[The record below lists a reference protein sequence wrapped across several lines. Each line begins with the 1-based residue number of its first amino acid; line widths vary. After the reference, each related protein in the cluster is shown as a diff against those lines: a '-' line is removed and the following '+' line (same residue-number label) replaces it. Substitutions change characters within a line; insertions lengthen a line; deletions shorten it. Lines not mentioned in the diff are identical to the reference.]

1 MNIQGIIFL
10 ISTITLI
17 TSFILIKKVNK
28 KISIL
33 TSIGIALVLDLCY
46 NAFICYVLTFFT
58 IPNKLYILAIINF
71 LISIILIVKILKKDK
86 NNKFNLQEYSI
97 NKMDVIATLVILIVT
112 LGVSYANF
120 GFPFN
125 IKYESG
131 DPATHYLTSVKFMQD
146 ERLLTISEDKV
157 FNSFE
162 SRKFAS
168 YVNSGLI
175 MKCFE
180 GKIDIID
187 NYVIF
192 IAFGIFILYLTGYL
206 IYFVMCNFAKN
217 TKAKV
222 LALILSIL
230 SILGYPLNSLLFGFE
245 YMSLSFAIILAIIEM
260 MLIIK
265 ENKIKMSYNLIILF
279 LLNFGLFCSYY
290 MFVPFVYPAEWIYL
304 CIYSYKKDKKII
316 CKNNILMLTI
326 TLLVPFLLGYIYH
339 MEPNIY
345 KIIINK
351 TINKTINTDEILDIP
366 IRLMESGFN
375 TFGYIYTNLYSN
387 FILLAPLALYVVIRK
402 FKENKFLS
410 ILFILNVLFIALLL
424 VGRAF
429 DKVSYYYLSK
439 NYFTL
444 WIIIFILNFRGL
456 MYIFEK
462 QENISVMLVTLY
474 VGILIIYLV
483 SVPTIMRNDE
493 VVTSR
498 ENAFTVMDIYG
509 ANKDI
514 IKNRS
519 SDFLHSEIELLKYAN
534 NKYDLGDDYIIVG
547 DLEQIHWTY
556 VFLQNIQENEV
567 TKKKSGQ
574 NKIDYTYLETK
585 NMLKD
590 SKYIICFTRTSQY
603 RRRKEAIQNIEKLN
617 DGTVILYE

>member
-10 ISTITLI
+10 ISTIALI
-17 TSFILIKKVNK
+17 ISFILIKKVNK

-33 TSIGIALVLDLCY
+33 TSIGIALVLDMCY
-46 NAFICYVLTFFT
+46 NAFLCYVLTFFT

-71 LISIILIVKILKKDK
+71 LISIILIIKILKKDK

-97 NKMDVIATLVILIVT
+97 NKMDVIATLVILIIT
-112 LGVSYANF
+112 LGVAYANF

-146 ERLLTISEDKV
+146 ERLLTVSEDKV
-157 FNSFE
+157 FKSFE

-230 SILGYPLNSLLFGFE
+230 CILGYPLNSLLFGFE
-245 YMSLSFAIILAIIEM
+245 YMSLSFTIILAIIEM
-260 MLIIK
+260 MIIIK
-265 ENKIKMSYNLIILF
+265 EDKIKMSYNLIILF

-345 KIIINK
+345 KIL
-351 TINKTINTDEILDIP
+351 INKTINTDEILDIP

-410 ILFILNVLFIALLL
+410 ILFIFNVLFIALLL

-519 SDFLHSEIELLKYAN
+519 SDFLHTEIDLLKYAN
-534 NKYDLGDDYIIVG
+534 NKYDLADDYIIVG
-547 DLEQIHWTY
+547 DVEQIHWTY

-603 RRRKEAIQNIEKLN
+603 RRRREAIQDIEKLN

>member
-1 MNIQGIIFL
+1 MNIQGIIFF
-10 ISTITLI
+10 ISTIALI
-17 TSFILIKKVNK
+17 ISFILIKKVNK

-33 TSIGIALVLDLCY
+33 TSIGIALVLDMCY
-46 NAFICYVLTFFT
+46 NAFLCYVLTFFT

-71 LISIILIVKILKKDK
+71 LISIILIIKILKKDK

-97 NKMDVIATLVILIVT
+97 NKMDVIATLVILIIT
-112 LGVSYANF
+112 LGVAYANF

-146 ERLLTISEDKV
+146 ERLLTVSEDKV
-157 FNSFE
+157 FKSFE

-180 GKIDIID
+180 EKIDIID

-230 SILGYPLNSLLFGFE
+230 CIWGYPLNSLLFGFE
-245 YMSLSFAIILAIIEM
+245 YMSLSFTIILAIIEM
-260 MLIIK
+260 MIIIK
-265 ENKIKMSYNLIILF
+265 EDKIKMSYNLIILF

-345 KIIINK
+345 KIL
-351 TINKTINTDEILDIP
+351 INKTINTDEILDIP

-387 FILLAPLALYVVIRK
+387 FIMLVPLALYVVIRK

-410 ILFILNVLFIALLL
+410 ILFIFNVLYIVVLL
-424 VGRAF
+424 VGRAL

-519 SDFLHSEIELLKYAN
+519 SDFLHTEIDLLKYAN
-534 NKYDLGDDYIIVG
+534 NKYDLADDYIIVG
-547 DLEQIHWTY
+547 DVEQIHWTY

-603 RRRKEAIQNIEKLN
+603 RRRREAIQNIEKLN

>member
-1 MNIQGIIFL
+1 MNIQGIIFF
-10 ISTITLI
+10 ISTIALI
-17 TSFILIKKVNK
+17 ISFILIKKVNK

-33 TSIGIALVLDLCY
+33 TSIGIALVLDMCY
-46 NAFICYVLTFFT
+46 NAFLCYVLTFFT

-71 LISIILIVKILKKDK
+71 LISIILIIKILKKDK

-97 NKMDVIATLVILIVT
+97 NKMDVIATLVILIIT
-112 LGVSYANF
+112 LGVAYANF

-146 ERLLTISEDKV
+146 ERLLTVSEDKV
-157 FNSFE
+157 FKSFE

-180 GKIDIID
+180 EKIDIID

-230 SILGYPLNSLLFGFE
+230 CILGYPLNSLLFGFE
-245 YMSLSFAIILAIIEM
+245 YMSLSFTIILAIIEM
-260 MLIIK
+260 MIIIK
-265 ENKIKMSYNLIILF
+265 EDKIKMSYNLIILF

-345 KIIINK
+345 KIL
-351 TINKTINTDEILDIP
+351 INKTINTDEILDIP

-387 FILLAPLALYVVIRK
+387 FIMLVPLALYVVIRK

-410 ILFILNVLFIALLL
+410 ILFIFNVLYIVVLL
-424 VGRAF
+424 VGRAL

-519 SDFLHSEIELLKYAN
+519 SDFLHTEIDLLKYAN
-534 NKYDLGDDYIIVG
+534 NKYDLADDYIIVG
-547 DLEQIHWTY
+547 DVEQIHWTY

-603 RRRKEAIQNIEKLN
+603 RRRREAIQDIEKLN

>member
-10 ISTITLI
+10 ISTIALI
-17 TSFILIKKVNK
+17 ISFILIKKVNK

-33 TSIGIALVLDLCY
+33 TSIGIALVLDMCY
-46 NAFICYVLTFFT
+46 NAFLCYVLTFFT

-71 LISIILIVKILKKDK
+71 LISIILIIKILKKDK

-97 NKMDVIATLVILIVT
+97 NKMDVIATLVILIIT
-112 LGVSYANF
+112 LGVAYANF

-146 ERLLTISEDKV
+146 ERLLTVSEDKV
-157 FNSFE
+157 FKSFE

-180 GKIDIID
+180 EKIDIID

-230 SILGYPLNSLLFGFE
+230 CIWGYPLNSLLFGFE
-245 YMSLSFAIILAIIEM
+245 YMSLSFTIILAIIEM
-260 MLIIK
+260 MIIIK
-265 ENKIKMSYNLIILF
+265 EDKIKMSYNLIILF

-326 TLLVPFLLGYIYH
+326 TLLVPFVLGYIYH

-345 KIIINK
+345 KIL
-351 TINKTINTDEILDIP
+351 INKTINTDEILDIP

-387 FILLAPLALYVVIRK
+387 FIMLVPLALYVVIRK

-410 ILFILNVLFIALLL
+410 ILFIFNVLYIVVLL
-424 VGRAF
+424 VGRAL

-519 SDFLHSEIELLKYAN
+519 SDFLHTEIDLLKYAN
-534 NKYDLGDDYIIVG
+534 NKYDLADDYIIVG
-547 DLEQIHWTY
+547 DVEQIHWTY

-603 RRRKEAIQNIEKLN
+603 RRRREAIQDIEKLN

>member
-1 MNIQGIIFL
+1 MNIQGIIFF
-10 ISTITLI
+10 ISTIALI
-17 TSFILIKKVNK
+17 ISFILIKKVNK

-33 TSIGIALVLDLCY
+33 TSIGIALVLDMCY
-46 NAFICYVLTFFT
+46 NAFLCYVLTFFT

-71 LISIILIVKILKKDK
+71 LISIILIIKILKKDK

-97 NKMDVIATLVILIVT
+97 NKMDVIATLVILIIT
-112 LGVSYANF
+112 LGVAYANF

-146 ERLLTISEDKV
+146 ERLLTVSEDKV
-157 FNSFE
+157 FKSFE

-180 GKIDIID
+180 EKIDIID

-230 SILGYPLNSLLFGFE
+230 CILGYPLNSLLFGFE
-245 YMSLSFAIILAIIEM
+245 YMSLSFTIILAIIEM
-260 MLIIK
+260 MIIIK
-265 ENKIKMSYNLIILF
+265 EDKIKMSYNLIILF

-345 KIIINK
+345 KIL
-351 TINKTINTDEILDIP
+351 INKTINTDEILDIP

-387 FILLAPLALYVVIRK
+387 FIMLAPLALYVVIRK

-410 ILFILNVLFIALLL
+410 ILFIFNVLYIVVLL
-424 VGRAF
+424 VGRAL

-444 WIIIFILNFRGL
+444 WIIMFILNFRGL

-519 SDFLHSEIELLKYAN
+519 SDFLHTEIDLLKYAN
-534 NKYDLGDDYIIVG
+534 NKYDLADDYIIVG
-547 DLEQIHWTY
+547 DVEQIHWTY

-603 RRRKEAIQNIEKLN
+603 RRRREAIQNIEKLN

>member
-1 MNIQGIIFL
+1 MNIQGIIFF
-10 ISTITLI
+10 ISTIALI
-17 TSFILIKKVNK
+17 ISFILIKKVNK

-33 TSIGIALVLDLCY
+33 TSIGIALVLDMCY
-46 NAFICYVLTFFT
+46 NAFLCYVLTFFT

-71 LISIILIVKILKKDK
+71 LISIILIIKILKKDK

-97 NKMDVIATLVILIVT
+97 NKMDVIATLVILIIT
-112 LGVSYANF
+112 LGVAYANF

-146 ERLLTISEDKV
+146 ERLLTVSEDKV
-157 FNSFE
+157 FKSFE

-230 SILGYPLNSLLFGFE
+230 CILGYPLNSLLFGFE
-245 YMSLSFAIILAIIEM
+245 YMSLSFTIILAIIEM
-260 MLIIK
+260 MIIIK
-265 ENKIKMSYNLIILF
+265 EDKIKMSYNLIILF

-326 TLLVPFLLGYIYH
+326 TLLVPFVLGYIYH

-345 KIIINK
+345 KIL
-351 TINKTINTDEILDIP
+351 INKTINTDEILDIP

-387 FILLAPLALYVVIRK
+387 FIMLAPLALYVVIRK

-410 ILFILNVLFIALLL
+410 ILFIFNVLYIVVLL
-424 VGRAF
+424 VGRAL

-519 SDFLHSEIELLKYAN
+519 SDFLHTEIDLLKYAN
-534 NKYDLGDDYIIVG
+534 NKYDLADDYIIVG
-547 DLEQIHWTY
+547 DVEQIHWTY

>member
-10 ISTITLI
+10 ISTIALI
-17 TSFILIKKVNK
+17 ISFILIKKVNK

-33 TSIGIALVLDLCY
+33 TSIGIALVLDMCY
-46 NAFICYVLTFFT
+46 NAFLCYVLTFFT

-71 LISIILIVKILKKDK
+71 LISIILIIKILKKDK

-97 NKMDVIATLVILIVT
+97 NKMDVIATLVILIIT
-112 LGVSYANF
+112 LGVAYANF

-146 ERLLTISEDKV
+146 ERLLTVSEDKV
-157 FNSFE
+157 FKSFE

-230 SILGYPLNSLLFGFE
+230 CILGYPLNSLLFGFE
-245 YMSLSFAIILAIIEM
+245 YMSLSFTIILAIIEM
-260 MLIIK
+260 MIIIK
-265 ENKIKMSYNLIILF
+265 EDKIKMSYNLIILF

-345 KIIINK
+345 KIL
-351 TINKTINTDEILDIP
+351 INKTINTDEILDIP

-410 ILFILNVLFIALLL
+410 ILFIFNVLYIVVLL
-424 VGRAF
+424 VGRAL

-444 WIIIFILNFRGL
+444 WIIMFILNFRGL

-519 SDFLHSEIELLKYAN
+519 SDFLHTEIDLLKYAN
-534 NKYDLGDDYIIVG
+534 NKYDLADDYIIVG
-547 DLEQIHWTY
+547 DVEQIHWTY

-603 RRRKEAIQNIEKLN
+603 RRRREAIQNIEKLN

>member
-10 ISTITLI
+10 ISTIALI
-17 TSFILIKKVNK
+17 ISFILIKKVNK

-33 TSIGIALVLDLCY
+33 TSIGIALVLDMCY
-46 NAFICYVLTFFT
+46 NAFLCYVLTFFT

-71 LISIILIVKILKKDK
+71 LISIILIIKILKKDK

-97 NKMDVIATLVILIVT
+97 NKMDVIATLVILIIT
-112 LGVSYANF
+112 LGVAYANF

-146 ERLLTISEDKV
+146 ERLLTVSEDKV
-157 FNSFE
+157 FKSFE

-230 SILGYPLNSLLFGFE
+230 CIWGYPLNSLLFGFE
-245 YMSLSFAIILAIIEM
+245 YMSLSFTIILAIIEM
-260 MLIIK
+260 MIIIK
-265 ENKIKMSYNLIILF
+265 EDKIKMSYNLIILF

-345 KIIINK
+345 KIL
-351 TINKTINTDEILDIP
+351 INKTINTDEILDIP

-410 ILFILNVLFIALLL
+410 ILFIFNVLYIVVLL
-424 VGRAF
+424 VGRAL

-519 SDFLHSEIELLKYAN
+519 SDFLHTEIDLLKYAN
-534 NKYDLGDDYIIVG
+534 NKYDLADDYIIVG
-547 DLEQIHWTY
+547 DVEQIHWTY

-603 RRRKEAIQNIEKLN
+603 RRRREAIQNIEKLN

>member
-1 MNIQGIIFL
+1 MNIQGIIFF
-10 ISTITLI
+10 ISTIALI
-17 TSFILIKKVNK
+17 ISFILIKKVNK

-33 TSIGIALVLDLCY
+33 TSIGIALVLDMCY
-46 NAFICYVLTFFT
+46 NAFLCYVLTFFT

-71 LISIILIVKILKKDK
+71 LISIILIIKILKKDK

-97 NKMDVIATLVILIVT
+97 NKMDVIATLVILIIT
-112 LGVSYANF
+112 LGVAYANF

-146 ERLLTISEDKV
+146 ERLLTVSEDKV
-157 FNSFE
+157 FKSFE

-180 GKIDIID
+180 EKIDIID

-230 SILGYPLNSLLFGFE
+230 CIWGYPLNSLLFGFE
-245 YMSLSFAIILAIIEM
+245 YMSLSFTIILAIIEM
-260 MLIIK
+260 MIIIK
-265 ENKIKMSYNLIILF
+265 EDKIKMSYNLIILF

-326 TLLVPFLLGYIYH
+326 TLLVPFVLGYIYH

-345 KIIINK
+345 KIL
-351 TINKTINTDEILDIP
+351 INKTINTDEILDIP

-387 FILLAPLALYVVIRK
+387 FIMLVPLALYVVIRK

-410 ILFILNVLFIALLL
+410 ILFIFNVLYIVVLL
-424 VGRAF
+424 VGRAL

-519 SDFLHSEIELLKYAN
+519 SDFLHTEIDLLKYAN
-534 NKYDLGDDYIIVG
+534 NKYDLADDYIIVG
-547 DLEQIHWTY
+547 DVEQIHWTY

-603 RRRKEAIQNIEKLN
+603 RRRREAIQNIEKLN

>member
-10 ISTITLI
+10 ISTIALI
-17 TSFILIKKVNK
+17 ISFILIKKVNK

-33 TSIGIALVLDLCY
+33 TSIGIALVLDMCY
-46 NAFICYVLTFFT
+46 NAFLCYVLTFFT

-71 LISIILIVKILKKDK
+71 LISIILIIKILKKDK

-97 NKMDVIATLVILIVT
+97 NKMDVIATLVILIIT
-112 LGVSYANF
+112 LGVAYANF

-146 ERLLTISEDKV
+146 ERLLTVSEDKV
-157 FNSFE
+157 FKSFE

-180 GKIDIID
+180 EKIDIID

-230 SILGYPLNSLLFGFE
+230 CILGYPLNSLLFGFE
-245 YMSLSFAIILAIIEM
+245 YMSLSFTIILAIIEM
-260 MLIIK
+260 MIIIK
-265 ENKIKMSYNLIILF
+265 EDKIKMSYNLIILF

-345 KIIINK
+345 KIL
-351 TINKTINTDEILDIP
+351 INKTINTDEILDIP

-410 ILFILNVLFIALLL
+410 ILFIFNVLFIALLL

-519 SDFLHSEIELLKYAN
+519 SDFLHTEIDLLKYAN
-534 NKYDLGDDYIIVG
+534 NKYDLADDYIIVG
-547 DLEQIHWTY
+547 DVEQIHWTY

-603 RRRKEAIQNIEKLN
+603 RRRREAIQDIEKLN

>member
-1 MNIQGIIFL
+1 MNIQGIIFF
-10 ISTITLI
+10 ISTIALI
-17 TSFILIKKVNK
+17 ISFILIKKVNK

-33 TSIGIALVLDLCY
+33 TSIGIALVLDMCY
-46 NAFICYVLTFFT
+46 NAFLCYVLTFFT

-71 LISIILIVKILKKDK
+71 LISIILIIKILKKDK

-97 NKMDVIATLVILIVT
+97 NKMDVIATLVILIIT
-112 LGVSYANF
+112 LGVAYANF

-146 ERLLTISEDKV
+146 ERLLTVSEDKV
-157 FNSFE
+157 FKSFE

-230 SILGYPLNSLLFGFE
+230 CIWGYPLNSLLFGFE
-245 YMSLSFAIILAIIEM
+245 YMSLSFTIILAIIEM
-260 MLIIK
+260 MIIIK
-265 ENKIKMSYNLIILF
+265 EDKIKMSYNLIILF

-326 TLLVPFLLGYIYH
+326 TLLVPFVLGYIYH

-345 KIIINK
+345 KIL
-351 TINKTINTDEILDIP
+351 INKTINTDEILDIP

-387 FILLAPLALYVVIRK
+387 FIMLVPLALYVVIRK

-410 ILFILNVLFIALLL
+410 ILFIFNVLYIVVLL
-424 VGRAF
+424 VGRAL

-519 SDFLHSEIELLKYAN
+519 SDFLHTEIDLLKYAN
-534 NKYDLGDDYIIVG
+534 NKYDLADDYIIVG
-547 DLEQIHWTY
+547 DVEQIHWTY

-603 RRRKEAIQNIEKLN
+603 RRRREAIQDIEKLN

>member
-1 MNIQGIIFL
+1 MNIQGIIFF
-10 ISTITLI
+10 ISTIALI
-17 TSFILIKKVNK
+17 ISFILIKKVNK

-33 TSIGIALVLDLCY
+33 TSIGIALVLDMCY
-46 NAFICYVLTFFT
+46 NAFLCYVLTFFT

-71 LISIILIVKILKKDK
+71 LISIIFIIKILKKDK

-97 NKMDVIATLVILIVT
+97 NKMDVIATLVILIIT
-112 LGVSYANF
+112 LGVAYANF

-146 ERLLTISEDKV
+146 ERLLTVSEDKV

-230 SILGYPLNSLLFGFE
+230 CILGYPLNSLLFGFE
-245 YMSLSFAIILAIIEM
+245 YMSLSFTIILAIIEM
-260 MLIIK
+260 MIIIK
-265 ENKIKMSYNLIILF
+265 EDKIKMSYNLIILF

-345 KIIINK
+345 KIL
-351 TINKTINTDEILDIP
+351 INKTINTDEILDIP

-387 FILLAPLALYVVIRK
+387 FIMLAPLALYVVIRK

-410 ILFILNVLFIALLL
+410 ILFIFNVLYIVVLL
-424 VGRAF
+424 VGRAL

-444 WIIIFILNFRGL
+444 WIIMFILNFRGL

-519 SDFLHSEIELLKYAN
+519 SDFLHTEIDLLKYAN
-534 NKYDLGDDYIIVG
+534 NKYDLADDYIIVG
-547 DLEQIHWTY
+547 DVEQIHWTY

-603 RRRKEAIQNIEKLN
+603 RRRREAIQDIEKLN

>member
-1 MNIQGIIFL
+1 MNIQGIIFF
-10 ISTITLI
+10 ISTIALI
-17 TSFILIKKVNK
+17 ISFILIKKVNK

-33 TSIGIALVLDLCY
+33 TSIGIALVLDMCY
-46 NAFICYVLTFFT
+46 NAFLCYVLTFFT

-71 LISIILIVKILKKDK
+71 LISIILIIKILKKDK

-97 NKMDVIATLVILIVT
+97 NKMDVIATLVILIIT
-112 LGVSYANF
+112 LGVAYANF

-146 ERLLTISEDKV
+146 ERLLTVSEDKV
-157 FNSFE
+157 FKSFE

-180 GKIDIID
+180 EKIDIID

-230 SILGYPLNSLLFGFE
+230 CIWGYPLNSLLFGFE
-245 YMSLSFAIILAIIEM
+245 YMSLSFTIILAIIEM
-260 MLIIK
+260 MIIIK
-265 ENKIKMSYNLIILF
+265 EDKIKMSYNLIILF

-326 TLLVPFLLGYIYH
+326 TLLVPFVLGYIYH

-345 KIIINK
+345 KIL
-351 TINKTINTDEILDIP
+351 INKTINTDEILDIP

-387 FILLAPLALYVVIRK
+387 FIMLVPLALYVVIRK

-410 ILFILNVLFIALLL
+410 ILFIFNVLYIVVLL
-424 VGRAF
+424 VGRAL

-519 SDFLHSEIELLKYAN
+519 SDFLHTEIDLLKYAN
-534 NKYDLGDDYIIVG
+534 NKYDLADDYIIVG
-547 DLEQIHWTY
+547 DVEQIHWTY

-603 RRRKEAIQNIEKLN
+603 RRRREAIQDIEKLN

>member
-1 MNIQGIIFL
+1 MNIQGIIFF
-10 ISTITLI
+10 ISTIALI
-17 TSFILIKKVNK
+17 ISFILIKKVNK

-33 TSIGIALVLDLCY
+33 TSIGIALVLDMCY
-46 NAFICYVLTFFT
+46 NAFLCYVLTFFT

-71 LISIILIVKILKKDK
+71 LISIILIIKILKKDK

-97 NKMDVIATLVILIVT
+97 NKMDVIATLVILIIT
-112 LGVSYANF
+112 LGVAYANF

-146 ERLLTISEDKV
+146 ERLLTVSEDKV
-157 FNSFE
+157 FKSFE

-230 SILGYPLNSLLFGFE
+230 CILGYPLNSLLFGFE
-245 YMSLSFAIILAIIEM
+245 YMSLSFTIILAIIEM
-260 MLIIK
+260 MIIIK
-265 ENKIKMSYNLIILF
+265 EDKIKMSYNLIILF

-326 TLLVPFLLGYIYH
+326 TLLVPFVLGYIYH

-345 KIIINK
+345 KIL
-351 TINKTINTDEILDIP
+351 INKTINTDEILDIP

-387 FILLAPLALYVVIRK
+387 FIMLVPLALYVVIRK

-410 ILFILNVLFIALLL
+410 ILFIFNVLYIVVLL
-424 VGRAF
+424 VGRAL

-519 SDFLHSEIELLKYAN
+519 SDFLHTEIDLLKYAN
-534 NKYDLGDDYIIVG
+534 NKYDLADDYIIVG
-547 DLEQIHWTY
+547 DVEQIHWTY

-603 RRRKEAIQNIEKLN
+603 RRRREAIQDIEKLN

>member
-1 MNIQGIIFL
+1 MNIQGIIFF
-10 ISTITLI
+10 ISTIALI
-17 TSFILIKKVNK
+17 ISFILIKKVNK

-33 TSIGIALVLDLCY
+33 TSIGIALVLDMCY
-46 NAFICYVLTFFT
+46 NAFLCYVLTFFT

-71 LISIILIVKILKKDK
+71 LISIILIIKILKKDK

-97 NKMDVIATLVILIVT
+97 NKMDVIATLVILIIT
-112 LGVSYANF
+112 LGVAYANF

-146 ERLLTISEDKV
+146 ERLLTVSEDKV
-157 FNSFE
+157 FKSFE

-180 GKIDIID
+180 EKIDIID

-230 SILGYPLNSLLFGFE
+230 CILGYPLNSLLFGFE
-245 YMSLSFAIILAIIEM
+245 YMSLSFTIILAIIEM
-260 MLIIK
+260 MIIIK
-265 ENKIKMSYNLIILF
+265 EDKIKMSYNLIILF

-326 TLLVPFLLGYIYH
+326 TLLVPFVLGYIYH

-345 KIIINK
+345 KIL
-351 TINKTINTDEILDIP
+351 INKTINTDEILDIP

-410 ILFILNVLFIALLL
+410 ILFIFNVLYIVVLL
-424 VGRAF
+424 VGRAL

-519 SDFLHSEIELLKYAN
+519 SDFLHTEIDLLKYAN
-534 NKYDLGDDYIIVG
+534 NKYDLADDYIIVG
-547 DLEQIHWTY
+547 DVEQIHWTY

-603 RRRKEAIQNIEKLN
+603 RRRREAIQDIEKLN

>member
-1 MNIQGIIFL
+1 MNIQGIIFF
-10 ISTITLI
+10 ISTIALI
-17 TSFILIKKVNK
+17 ISFILIKKVNK

-33 TSIGIALVLDLCY
+33 TSIGIALVLDMCY
-46 NAFICYVLTFFT
+46 NAFLCYVLTFFT

-71 LISIILIVKILKKDK
+71 LISIIFIIKILKKDK

-97 NKMDVIATLVILIVT
+97 NKMDVIATLVILIIT
-112 LGVSYANF
+112 LGVAYANF

-146 ERLLTISEDKV
+146 ERLLTVSEDKV
-157 FNSFE
+157 FKSFE

-180 GKIDIID
+180 EKIDIID

-230 SILGYPLNSLLFGFE
+230 CILGYPLNSLLFGFE
-245 YMSLSFAIILAIIEM
+245 YMSLSFTIILAIIEM
-260 MLIIK
+260 MIIIK
-265 ENKIKMSYNLIILF
+265 EDKIKMSYNLIILF

-345 KIIINK
+345 KIL
-351 TINKTINTDEILDIP
+351 INKTINTDEILDIP

-387 FILLAPLALYVVIRK
+387 FIMLAPLALYVVIRK

-410 ILFILNVLFIALLL
+410 ILFIFNVLYIVVLL
-424 VGRAF
+424 VGRAL

-444 WIIIFILNFRGL
+444 WIIMFILNFRGL

-519 SDFLHSEIELLKYAN
+519 SDFLHTEIDLLKYAN
-534 NKYDLGDDYIIVG
+534 NKYDLADDYIIVG
-547 DLEQIHWTY
+547 DVEQIHWTY

-603 RRRKEAIQNIEKLN
+603 RRRREAIQNIEKLN

>member
-1 MNIQGIIFL
+1 MNIQGIIFF
-10 ISTITLI
+10 ISTIALI
-17 TSFILIKKVNK
+17 ISFILIKKVNK

-33 TSIGIALVLDLCY
+33 TSIGIALVLDMCY
-46 NAFICYVLTFFT
+46 NAFLCYVLTFFT

-71 LISIILIVKILKKDK
+71 LISIILIIKILKKDK

-97 NKMDVIATLVILIVT
+97 NKMDVIATLVILIIT
-112 LGVSYANF
+112 LGVAYANF

-146 ERLLTISEDKV
+146 ERLLTVSEDKV
-157 FNSFE
+157 FKSFE

-180 GKIDIID
+180 EKIDIID

-230 SILGYPLNSLLFGFE
+230 CIWGYPLNSLLFGFE
-245 YMSLSFAIILAIIEM
+245 YMSLSFTIILAIIEM
-260 MLIIK
+260 MIIIK
-265 ENKIKMSYNLIILF
+265 EDKIKMSYNLIILF

-326 TLLVPFLLGYIYH
+326 TLLVPFVLGYIYH

-345 KIIINK
+345 KIL
-351 TINKTINTDEILDIP
+351 INKTINTDEILDIP

-410 ILFILNVLFIALLL
+410 ILFIFNVLYIVVLL
-424 VGRAF
+424 VGRAL

-519 SDFLHSEIELLKYAN
+519 SDFLHTEIDLLKYAN
-534 NKYDLGDDYIIVG
+534 NKYDLADDYIIVG
-547 DLEQIHWTY
+547 DVEQIHWTY

-603 RRRKEAIQNIEKLN
+603 RRRREAIQDIEKLN

>member
-1 MNIQGIIFL
+1 MNIQGIIFF
-10 ISTITLI
+10 ISTIALI
-17 TSFILIKKVNK
+17 ISFILIKKVNK

-33 TSIGIALVLDLCY
+33 TSIGIALVLDMCY
-46 NAFICYVLTFFT
+46 NAFLCYVLTFFT

-71 LISIILIVKILKKDK
+71 LISIILIIKILKKDK

-97 NKMDVIATLVILIVT
+97 NKMDVIATLVILIIT
-112 LGVSYANF
+112 LGVAYANF

-146 ERLLTISEDKV
+146 ERLLTVSEDKV
-157 FNSFE
+157 FKSFE

-180 GKIDIID
+180 GEIDIID

-230 SILGYPLNSLLFGFE
+230 CILGYPLNSLLFGFE
-245 YMSLSFAIILAIIEM
+245 YMSLSFTIILAIIEM
-260 MLIIK
+260 MIIIK
-265 ENKIKMSYNLIILF
+265 EDKIKMSYNLIILF

-326 TLLVPFLLGYIYH
+326 TLLVPFVLGYIYH

-345 KIIINK
+345 KIL
-351 TINKTINTDEILDIP
+351 INKTINTDEILDIP

-387 FILLAPLALYVVIRK
+387 FIMLVPLALYVVIRK

-410 ILFILNVLFIALLL
+410 ILFIFNVLYIVVLL
-424 VGRAF
+424 VGRAL

-519 SDFLHSEIELLKYAN
+519 SDFLHTEIDLLKYAN
-534 NKYDLGDDYIIVG
+534 NKYDLADDYIIVG
-547 DLEQIHWTY
+547 DVEQIHWTY

-603 RRRKEAIQNIEKLN
+603 RRRREAIQDIEKLN